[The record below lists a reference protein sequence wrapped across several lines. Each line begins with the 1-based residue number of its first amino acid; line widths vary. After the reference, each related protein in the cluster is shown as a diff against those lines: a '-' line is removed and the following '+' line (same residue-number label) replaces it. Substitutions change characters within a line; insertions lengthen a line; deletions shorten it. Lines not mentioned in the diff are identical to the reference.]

1 MSKEKLVKP
10 KYQFVEEDGADQIT
24 PVKRKIAKTMEVTET
39 FNVFET
45 MEYLAKMEKAIK
57 DKEAEV
63 DGLKKMKEAYQ
74 AELDLIES
82 ELGVQKLDVEYQREF
97 AEKLSEEIIKQR
109 EDSGKVESPYAEQE

>member
-1 MSKEKLVKP
+1 MEKDKLVKP
-10 KYQFVEEDGADQIT
+10 KYEFVVEEGVSDVT

-45 MEYLAKMEKAIK
+45 MQYLARMDKAIA

-63 DGLKKMKEAYQ
+63 EGLKKMKEAYQ

-82 ELGVQKLDVEYQREF
+82 ELGVQALDKEYQKEV
-97 AEKLSEEIIKQR
+97 AERVNPESIK
-109 EDSGKVESPYAEQE
+109 SPYVDEK

>member
-10 KYQFVEEDGADQIT
+10 KYQFVEEEGVDQIT

-45 MEYLAKMEKAIK
+45 MEYLAKMDKAIA

-63 DGLKKMKEAYQ
+63 EGLKKMKEAYQ

-97 AEKLSEEIIKQR
+97 AEKLSAEIIKQR
-109 EDSGKVESPYAEQE
+109 EDGGVVESPYAEQE